1 MSSESSIKTS
11 PVYPSV
17 GTLGTV
23 GVCVVAFASIAGG
36 PYGIEV
42 AVGVAGALPTLLGL
56 VATALIWSAPQALV
70 TAELS
75 STFPSNA
82 GYVAWVLH
90 GLGPVAGFVNAW
102 SMIIAQSLNI
112 PLYPVLIADYMLQI
126 IPTLSDGDLWAI
138 KLSCMIFAVIL
149 NIRGVQAV
157 ETASLIMVLL
167 VQTPFIIM
175 PFMFASKYGGD
186 KFAWKELGKSDLDL
200 AGGEFSVFAST
211 LCWNMQ
217 GWVTLGSLAAEVKN
231 VKRNYPI
238 GLLIAVTLVAINYL
252 YPVLVG
258 IAMSPDPSVWETGYF
273 VTLAQSINPNL
284 GTYAL
289 VMAAFSS
296 MSNLVPQLT
305 TSARALCAAARLG
318 IVPIPL
324 LAKAHVTQ
332 FKTPVPAIIAVAIIS
347 SVCMAFDFNIL
358 VVIQLLFSGVG
369 LALQFAAFLRLK
381 HYEPKLVRPYE
392 VPYGIIGAWLICIPF
407 FALLGLVAISAAI
420 ETPSLAGAAAGM
432 SLILIAGGYAWVRY
446 SIGNDAILLLG
457 KGEDENENDKN
468 DGVSDRDG
476 QLIDGER
483 VNEPLLH
490 SSSGGGGGGGG
501 GKG

>member
-1 MSSESSIKTS
+1 MSGLITEEGLGKSTV
-11 PVYPSV
+11 PVFPSV
-17 GTLGTV
+17 GSLGTI

-42 AVGVAGALPTLLGL
+42 AVGVAGALPTILGL
-56 VATALIWSAPQALV
+56 IATAVVWSAPQALV

-112 PLYPVLIADYMLQI
+112 PLYPVLIADYMLQL
-126 IPTLSDGDLWAI
+126 IPTLSDGELWAI
-138 KLSCMIFAVIL
+138 KLACMVFAVIL

-175 PFMFASKYGGD
+175 PIMFASKYGGSQ
-186 KFAWKELGKSDLDL
+186 FAWNQLGASDLDV

-231 VKRNYPI
+231 VKRNYPH
-238 GLLIAVTLVAINYL
+238 GLLIAVALVAINYL

-258 IAMSPDPSVWETGYF
+258 LAMSPDPSLWDTGYF

-284 GTYAL
+284 GVYAL

-318 IVPIPL
+318 IVPIPV

-332 FKTPVPAIIAVAIIS
+332 YKTPVPSILAVAIVS

-381 HYEPKLVRPYE
+381 HMEPNLVRPYE
-392 VPYGIIGAWLICIPF
+392 VPYGIAGAWLICLPF

-420 ETPSLAGAAAGM
+420 ETPPLAGAAVGM
-432 SLILIAGGYAWVRY
+432 SFILIAGGYLWVRF
-446 SIGNDAILLLG
+446 GLG
-457 KGEDENENDKN
+457 KDAVALLSRGDSEQDEGDNAGQGEESVA
-468 DGVSDRDG
+468 DGH
-476 QLIDGER
+476 R

-490 SSSGGGGGGGG
+490 SG
-501 GKG
+501 GKS

>member
-1 MSSESSIKTS
+1 MSGLITEEGLGKSAV
-11 PVYPSV
+11 PVFPSV
-17 GTLGTV
+17 GSLGTI
-23 GVCVVAFASIAGG
+23 GVCFVAFASIAGG

-42 AVGVAGALPTLLGL
+42 AVGVAGALPTILGL
-56 VATALIWSAPQALV
+56 IATAVVWSAPQALV

-112 PLYPVLIADYMLQI
+112 PLYPVLIADYMLQL
-126 IPTLSDGDLWAI
+126 IPTLSDGELWAI
-138 KLSCMIFAVIL
+138 KLACMVFAVIL

-175 PFMFASKYGGD
+175 PIMFASKYGGSQ
-186 KFAWKELGKSDLDL
+186 FAWNQLGASDLDV

-231 VKRNYPI
+231 VKRNYPH
-238 GLLIAVTLVAINYL
+238 GLLIAVALVAINYL
-252 YPVLVG
+252 YPVFVG
-258 IAMSPDPSVWETGYF
+258 LAMSPDPSLWDTGYF

-284 GTYAL
+284 GVYAL

-318 IVPIPL
+318 IVPIPV
-324 LAKAHVTQ
+324 LAKAHVTHY
-332 FKTPVPAIIAVAIIS
+332 KTPVPSILAVAIVA

-381 HYEPKLVRPYE
+381 HMEPNLVRPYE
-392 VPYGIIGAWLICIPF
+392 VPYGIAGAWLICLPF

-420 ETPSLAGAAAGM
+420 ETPPLAGAAVGM
-432 SLILIAGGYAWVRY
+432 SFILIAGGYLWVRF
-446 SIGNDAILLLG
+446 GLG
-457 KGEDENENDKN
+457 KDAVALLSRGDSEQDEGYNAGQGEESVA
-468 DGVSDRDG
+468 DGH
-476 QLIDGER
+476 R

-490 SSSGGGGGGGG
+490 IG
-501 GKG
+501 GKS

>member
-1 MSSESSIKTS
+1 MNEEISIKS
-11 PVYPSV
+11 PPVFPSV
-17 GTLGTV
+17 GTLGTI

-56 VATALIWSAPQALV
+56 IATAVVWSAPQALV

-112 PLYPVLIADYMLQI
+112 PLYPVLIADYMLQLV
-126 IPTLSDGDLWAI
+126 PSLTDGELWAI
-138 KLSCMIFAVIL
+138 KLSCMVFAVAL

-175 PFMFASKYGGD
+175 PIMFASKYGGSQ
-186 KFAWKELGKSDLDL
+186 FAWNQLGASDLDV

-231 VKRNYPI
+231 VKRDYPH
-238 GLLIAVTLVAINYL
+238 GLLIAVGLVALNYL

-258 IAMSPDPSVWETGYF
+258 LAMSPDPSVWDTGYF

-284 GTYAL
+284 GVYAL

-318 IVPIPL
+318 IVPIPV

-332 FKTPVPAIIAVAIIS
+332 FRTPVPAILAVAIVS

-381 HYEPKLVRPYE
+381 HMEPKLARPYE
-392 VPYGIIGAWLICIPF
+392 VPYGVAGAWLICLPF
-407 FALLGLVAISAAI
+407 FALLGLVAVSAAI
-420 ETPSLAGAAAGM
+420 ETPPLAGATVGM
-432 SLILIAGGYAWVRY
+432 SLVLVAGGYAWLRFGQGKDAVELLKRGDD
-446 SIGNDAILLLG
+446 GNDGINDRE
-457 KGEDENENDKN
+457 GEESTAE
-468 DGVSDRDG
+468 G
-476 QLIDGER
+476 QR
-483 VNEPLLH
+483 ANEPLLH
-490 SSSGGGGGGGG
+490 SG
-501 GKG
+501 GK